1 MKEQLKQRLEK
12 LGNELA
18 SGQKMIVDLKAKQK
32 NLNQTLLRIQGA
44 IQVLEEEI
52 VKREQDDFAETLDC
66 SKNNVESLK
75 NLVQPIHQTIAQ
87 EQSST
92 NQLTSDQLTSENSH
106 QG

>member
-1 MKEQLKQRLEK
+1 MKEQLEQRLQK
-12 LGNELA
+12 LKNEFA
-18 SGQKMIVDLKAKQK
+18 SGKKMIADLKAKQK
-32 NLNQTLLRIQGA
+32 NLHQTLLRIQGA

-52 VKREQDDFAETLDC
+52 TKIEEDDFAETLDF
-66 SKNNVESLK
+66 SKNKVESLK

-92 NQLTSDQLTSENSH
+92 NKLTSKNSP